1 MGLHRQKIK
10 AFMLMVS
17 ILIVAVFAGVFALRT
32 TAASISLST
41 TLDFR
46 SEASQTNNSYGY
58 AWNKDTKT
66 LTLTN
71 FSMVLNT
78 AKDTAIHLPADSTI
92 YLPEGTKN
100 EIVLPESTAILES
113 FFGVR
118 CEGNLTITGKGSLS
132 VRLEQNAARL
142 YGIATN
148 IGKLTIDGSCVN
160 VETAVS
166 LLPATKTEANNRSI
180 AIIAAGK
187 ESVFSVKN
195 GASVI
200 ALSNGINQ
208 TNASAKGNVD
218 AYGVAASKI
227 TVENATVFGQVNL
240 STHAGSGSLMTAGI
254 RADETISISGNSAV
268 SASNACE
275 FSENTPA
282 LWGKINFDETS
293 MLLQNMLHAPD
304 AERERYGQS
313 DTAKPMS
320 IGTEATFTAYE
331 GKTYASAEALSSAHS
346 EYTFLGWFDEKG
358 IPYAGELGKAYT
370 AKWAKNGA
378 PLFYGPLDLTNSA
391 PTQSNKEYGYAW
403 DAQTKTLTLSNFHL
417 YAPEGGLGLLLPDG
431 ATVVLEANTTSSIL
445 ADGLTDKGINAAIY
459 TNGTVTFKGQGA
471 VSAKGGDVLQLSVTV
486 VTGMYGSFTVDGPLM
501 HLYGAEINHPG
512 SVGFYIP
519 ANGTVVFKEGSL
531 YAYGAGRAGM
541 LSAGATLS
549 VPKKATM
556 KAGNESADLV
566 LSEFDIKNKEKHL
579 SIFEPAQSGTNDSA
593 DPDKEGFLKGELGR
607 IVLLIGFVGIS
618 VGAVAFFGS
627 LKKKKASEK
636 PSSEGENEAQD
647 KNQSEN

>member
-1 MGLHRQKIK
+1 MGLRRQKIK
-10 AFMLMVS
+10 ALMLAAS
-17 ILIVAVFAGVFALRT
+17 ILIAAVFAGVFALRT

-100 EIVLPESTAILES
+100 EIVLPESAASTMS
-113 FFGVR
+113 FYGIR
-118 CEGNLTITGKGSLS
+118 CEGNLTIEGKGSLS
-132 VRLEQNAARL
+132 VKLLQSRDRIF
-142 YGIATN
+142 GIYLNETQGAH
-148 IGKLTIDGSCVN
+148 LTV
-160 VETAVS
+160 
-166 LLPATKTEANNRSI
+166 
-180 AIIAAGK
+180 K
-187 ESVFSVKN
+187 ESTVSVEVATTPSYCYGVYVSGDAVLKD
-195 GASVI
+195 GASVF
-200 ALSNGINQ
+200 ASAAGVSANLSNAAQ
-208 TNASAKGNVD
+208 TCGL
-218 AYGVAASKI
+218 YAASLS
-227 TVENATVFGQVNL
+227 VQNATVYGKVGASSNEGGGNL
-240 STHAGSGSLMTAGI
+240 YAAGLCANTVSITGI
-254 RADETISISGNSAV
+254 GAV

-313 DTAKPMS
+313 DAAKPLS

-331 GKTYASAEALSSAHS
+331 GKTYASAEVLTSPHS
-346 EYTFLGWFDEKG
+346 EYTFLGWFDERG
-358 IPYAGELGKAYT
+358 LPYAGELGKAYT

-403 DAQTKTLTLSNFHL
+403 DAQTKTLTLSNFNL

-459 TNGTVTFKGQGA
+459 TNGAVTFKGQGTMY
-471 VSAKGGDVLQLSVTV
+471 AKGGAVSQLDVTV
-486 VTGMYGSFTVDGPLM
+486 VTGMYGSFTVDGAAV

-512 SVGFYIP
+512 SVGFYVP
-519 ANGTVVFKEGSL
+519 ANGAVAFKEGSL
-531 YAYGAGRAGM
+531 NAYGAGRAGM
-541 LSAGATLS
+541 MSAGATLS
-549 VPKKATM
+549 VPSKATM

-566 LSEFDIKNKEKHL
+566 LSSFDMKNKEKYL
-579 SIFEPAQSGTNDSA
+579 SIFEPAQTGTNGPTDS
-593 DPDKEGFLKGELGR
+593 DKGFFKGELGR
-607 IVLLIGFVGIS
+607 VLLLIGFVGVS
-618 VGAVAFFGS
+618 VGAVAFLSS

-636 PSSEGENEAQD
+636 PSSESENETQNE
-647 KNQSEN
+647 NQSEN

>member
-1 MGLHRQKIK
+1 MGLRRQKIK
-10 AFMLMVS
+10 ALMLAAS
-17 ILIVAVFAGVFALRT
+17 ILIAAVFAGVFALRT

-66 LTLTN
+66 LTLTD

-100 EIVLPESTAILES
+100 EIVLPESAASTMS
-113 FFGVR
+113 FYGIR
-118 CEGNLTITGKGSLS
+118 CEGNLTIEGKGSLS
-132 VRLEQNAARL
+132 VKLLQPRDRIFGIYLNETQGARLTVKESIVSVEVATTPSYCYGVYVSGDVALKDGASVFASAAGVSANLSNAARACGL
-142 YGIATN
+142 Y
-148 IGKLTIDGSCVN
+148 
-160 VETAVS
+160 
-166 LLPATKTEANNRSI
+166 
-180 AIIAAGK
+180 
-187 ESVFSVKN
+187 
-195 GASVI
+195 
-200 ALSNGINQ
+200 
-208 TNASAKGNVD
+208 
-218 AYGVAASKI
+218 AASLS
-227 TVENATVFGQVNL
+227 VQNATVYGKVGASSNEGGGNL
-240 STHAGSGSLMTAGI
+240 YAAGLCANTVSITGI
-254 RADETISISGNSAV
+254 GAV

-313 DTAKPMS
+313 DAAKPLS

-346 EYTFLGWFDEKG
+346 EYTFLGWFDERG
-358 IPYAGELGKAYT
+358 LPYAGELGKAYT

-391 PTQSNKEYGYAW
+391 PTQSNKAYGYAW
-403 DAQTKTLTLSNFHL
+403 DAQTKTLTLSNFNL

-445 ADGLTDKGINAAIY
+445 ADGLTDKGINAAMY
-459 TNGTVTFKGQGA
+459 TNGAVTFKGQGTMY
-471 VSAKGGDVLQLSVTV
+471 AKGGAVSQLDVTV

-512 SVGFYIP
+512 SVGFYVP
-519 ANGTVVFKEGSL
+519 ANGAVAFKEGSL
-531 YAYGAGRAGM
+531 NAYGAGRAGM
-541 LSAGATLS
+541 MSAGATLS
-549 VPKKATM
+549 VPSKATM

-566 LSEFDIKNKEKHL
+566 LSSFDMKNKEKYL
-579 SIFEPAQSGTNDSA
+579 SIFEPAQTGTNGPTDS
-593 DPDKEGFLKGELGR
+593 DKGFFKGELGR
-607 IVLLIGFVGIS
+607 VLLLIGFVGVS
-618 VGAVAFFGS
+618 VGAVAFLGS

-636 PSSEGENEAQD
+636 PSSESENETQNE
-647 KNQSEN
+647 NQSEN